1 MTEGKGMR
9 PAPPPGTQAGLTA
22 GTGTRADPLASARAL
37 TTFTTL
43 TLDCYGTL
51 IDWESGI
58 VAALQPLVVRSGR
71 TVTRDAVLETFGRH
85 ESPQQQAT
93 PTALYP
99 DILRAVYDRIAAE
112 WATSPDA
119 GERDAFGRSVSE
131 WPAFPDSREALRYLG
146 QHYALVILSNIDR
159 QTFASSQARLGVDF
173 DHVFTAEEIGSY
185 KPDTRNFDYM
195 LAHLGAAGIS
205 REAILH
211 TAESLYHDHVPA
223 NAAGLASAWIHRRHD
238 QPGSGA
244 THVPAVTPHYDFRF
258 TSMADMAQAH
268 RRALGSA

>member
-1 MTEGKGMR
+1 MTPHNGTL
-9 PAPPPGTQAGLTA
+9 PAAA
-22 GTGTRADPLASARAL
+22 GTPTEAQGEAQTGTETEARAL

-43 TLDCYGTL
+43 TFDCYGTL

-58 VAALQPLVVRSGR
+58 VAALQPLVARSGR
-71 TVTRDAVLETFGRH
+71 TVTRDALLETFGRH

-112 WATSPDA
+112 WATRPDA
-119 GERDAFGRSVSE
+119 GERDAFGESVPE

-159 QTFASSQARLGVDF
+159 RTFASSQARLGVDF
-173 DHVFTAEEIGSY
+173 DHVFTAEDIGSY

-195 LAHLGAAGIS
+195 IARLGAAGIA

-223 NAAGLASAWIHRRHD
+223 NAVGLASAWIHRRHG
-238 QPGSGA
+238 QQGSGA
-244 THVPAVTPHYDFRF
+244 THVPAVNPRYDFHF
-258 TSMADMAQAH
+258 KSMADMADAH
-268 RRALGSA
+268 RRALQRT